1 MIIAYLLENGAGGL
15 KLFCENRK
23 GKTVMNIAE
32 ELGESLSKI
41 AIAWC
46 LLNENVSTIILGASK
61 IEQLEENLKAPE
73 ALPLLTEEVQKRLG
87 SI

>member
-1 MIIAYLLENGAGGL
+1 MIESDRGQARMKKVSELM
-15 KLFCENRK
+15 R
-23 GKTVMNIAE
+23 IAE
-32 ELGESLSKI
+32 QLGESLSKI

-46 LLNENVSTIILGASK
+46 LVNENVSTIILGASK

-73 ALPLLTEEVQKRLG
+73 TLPLLTEEVQKRLG